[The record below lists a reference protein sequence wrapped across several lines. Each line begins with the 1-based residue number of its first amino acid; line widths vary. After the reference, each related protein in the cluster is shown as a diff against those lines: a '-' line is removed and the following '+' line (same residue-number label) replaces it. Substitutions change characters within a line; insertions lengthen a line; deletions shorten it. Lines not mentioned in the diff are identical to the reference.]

1 MTLIRIA
8 VVFPLFVLASSCQP
22 PAVGDGQPADGQP
35 ADGQP
40 VGGQPMDG
48 QVAAGDQSRSA
59 DLDTVSD
66 SEANGGAVPVEV
78 VLRDGRYTL
87 LRGGDPYSI
96 RGAGIEFA
104 DVGNFAAHGGNS
116 LRTWRTDS
124 RFSTAQE
131 VLDEAASYGV
141 TVVMCIEIGRERHG
155 FDYDDEQAVA
165 EQFEY
170 ARGEVMK
177 YRDHPALLAW
187 MVGNEANLF
196 FENPRVFDA
205 INDIARM
212 IHEVDG
218 RHPVTT
224 ALAGFSPE
232 LAGLIEDRAP
242 DLDFV
247 SIQMYGDIVN
257 LPAIL
262 EASNW
267 EAPLFVTE
275 WGAIGHWEVEQ
286 TSWGAPIEQNSSEK
300 AANYLRSYEI
310 AIGSNPQQIMGSYVF
325 LWGQK
330 QERTPTWYGVFLE
343 DGAETEAVDV
353 MHYIWNGEWPANRSP
368 AVEGMFL
375 DARTA
380 YDSVV
385 LAPGAEYEAW
395 IRAVDPDGDTLSY
408 RWEIMRESEA
418 TEEGGDL
425 EDVPERIDGFAS
437 DSGSDS
443 VRVIAPPVPG
453 AYRLFAYVYDGEGN
467 AGHANVPFFVE

>member
-1 MTLIRIA
+1 MSLIRGVA
-8 VVFPLFVLASSCQP
+8 ALPLFMLAASCQP
-22 PAVGDGQPADGQP
+22 PAGLDGDAVGNGNDAGHQLTTVEDG
-35 ADGQP
+35 
-40 VGGQPMDG
+40 
-48 QVAAGDQSRSA
+48 S
-59 DLDTVSD
+59 T
-66 SEANGGAVPVEV
+66 GGAVPVEV
-78 VLRDGRYTL
+78 VMLDGRYTL
-87 LRGGDPYSI
+87 LRGGEPYPI

-124 RFSTAQE
+124 RFSTGQE
-131 VLDEAASYGV
+131 VLDEAASHGV
-141 TVVMCIEIGRERHG
+141 TVVMCIEIGRERLG

-165 EQFEY
+165 EQLEY

-177 YRDHPALLAW
+177 YKDHPALLAW

-218 RHPVTT
+218 QHPVTT

-232 LAGLIEDRAP
+232 LAGLIRERAP

-247 SIQMYGDIVN
+247 SVQLYGDIVH

-262 EASNW
+262 EASDW

-275 WGAIGHWEVEQ
+275 WGAIGHWEVPQ

-300 AANYLRSYEI
+300 AANYLRSHEI
-310 AIGSNPQQIMGSYVF
+310 AIASNPQLIMGSYVF

-330 QERTPTWYGVFLE
+330 QERTPTWYGLFLE
-343 DGAETEAVDV
+343 DGTETEAVDV
-353 MHYIWNGEWPANRSP
+353 MHYIWNGEWPSNRSP
-368 AVEGMFL
+368 TIEGMFFDEKNAVDNVIL
-375 DARTA
+375 TA
-380 YDSVV
+380 DS
-385 LAPGAEYEAW
+385 EYEAG
-395 IRAVDPDGDTLSY
+395 IRATDPDGDALVY

-418 TEEGGDL
+418 TQEGGDL
-425 EDVPERIDGFAS
+425 EEVPKRIDGLIN
-437 DSGSDS
+437 DPGGGR
-443 VRVIAPPVPG
+443 VRVTAPPEPG
-453 AYRLFAYVYDGEGN
+453 AYRLFAYVYDGQGN
-467 AGHANVPFFVE
+467 AGHANIPFLVE

>member
-22 PAVGDGQPADGQP
+22 PAVGDGQP

-177 YRDHPALLAW
+177 YKDHPALLAW

-368 AVEGMFL
+368 AVEGMVL
-375 DARTA
+375 DARSA
-380 YDSVV
+380 NESVV
-385 LAPGAEYEAW
+385 LAAGAEYEAT
-395 IRAVDPDGDTLSY
+395 IRAADPDGDALAY
-408 RWEIMRESEA
+408 RWEVMKESGA
-418 TEEGGDL
+418 TQEGGDL
-425 EDVPERIDGFAS
+425 EAVPERIADRIDDPGR
-437 DSGSDS
+437 D
-443 VRVIAPPVPG
+443 RIRITAPPEPG
-453 AYRLFAYVYDGEGN
+453 AYRLFAYVYDGRGK
-467 AGHANVPFFVE
+467 AGHANVPFYVE